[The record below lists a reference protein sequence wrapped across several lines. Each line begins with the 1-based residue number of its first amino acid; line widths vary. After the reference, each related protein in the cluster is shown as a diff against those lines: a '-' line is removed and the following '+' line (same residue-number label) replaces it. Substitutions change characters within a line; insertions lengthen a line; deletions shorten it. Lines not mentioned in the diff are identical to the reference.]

1 MSQKSAPKGV
11 ERRRS
16 VRKDVLE
23 TFNVF
28 VVFPKKGLRKLYL
41 KDVSAGGIGVLTE
54 AGDVFSH
61 GDAVRC
67 DFYINPTLK
76 LPLSL
81 KVAHVA
87 EGMTG
92 FEFDDTSTKAYGAF
106 LAFMELL
113 GQLAEFLE

>member
-1 MSQKSAPKGV
+1 MSQKPVLKGA

-54 AGDVFSH
+54 PSDGFVN
-61 GDAVRC
+61 GEVVRC
-67 DFYINPTLK
+67 DFYINPSLK
-76 LPLSL
+76 LPLAL
-81 KVAHVA
+81 KVAHVT
-87 EGMTG
+87 EVMVG
-92 FEFDDTSTKAYGAF
+92 FEFSDTTTKAHAAF
-106 LAFMELL
+106 ATFIDLL
-113 GQLAEFLE
+113 DQLSEFVD

>member
-1 MSQKSAPKGV
+1 MSQKTGQRGS

-41 KDVSAGGIGVLTE
+41 KDVSAGGIGVVTE
-54 AGDVFSH
+54 ASDGFVN
-61 GDAVRC
+61 GETVRC
-67 DFYINPTLK
+67 DFYINPSLK
-76 LPLSL
+76 LPLGL
-81 KVAHVA
+81 KVAHAA

-92 FEFDDTSTKAYGAF
+92 FEFSDTTPKAHAAF
-106 LAFMELL
+106 TTFIELL
-113 GQLAEFLE
+113 EQLAEFVD